1 MTRTIWSERI
11 GPGYLHCYEAEL
23 LYEERT
29 KYQHMVL
36 FHNPLFG
43 RCLVL
48 DGIVQLTQKDEF
60 IYHEMFVHCPFM
72 GLSSKPESVLIIG
85 GADGG
90 VLREVLTY
98 QEVKRVVHVEIDEAV
113 LKACKK
119 YLPEVCGDWND
130 PRVELII
137 GDGAK
142 YVKEAKER
150 GEKFDCILLD
160 STDPV
165 GPAIVLFEPPFHK
178 DLFDILN
185 DGGVVV
191 RQSGLPLTMPK
202 VMPFV
207 FKRFQDFFPTVE
219 VYRAP
224 VPTYGDEM
232 AFVAATKGPQG
243 ISKSNKERI
252 GRFYNPKIHEA
263 AFALPTWWIELI
275 DNFEDTG
282 EVPIDSLY

>member
-1 MTRTIWSERI
+1 MTRILWSERI

-29 KYQHMVL
+29 RFQHMVL

-60 IYHEMFVHCPFM
+60 IYHEMFVHCPFLGM
-72 GLSSKPESVLIIG
+72 DKRPESVLIIG

-98 QEVKRVVHVEIDEAV
+98 KEVKRVVHVEIDEAV
-113 LKACKK
+113 LKACRK
-119 YLPEVCGDWND
+119 YLPEVCGNWDD

-137 GDGAK
+137 GDGAQ
-142 YVKEAKER
+142 YVKEARGE

-160 STDPV
+160 STDPI
-165 GPAIVLFEPPFHK
+165 GPAIALFEPRFHK
-178 DLFDILN
+178 DLFDILS

-191 RQSGLPLTMPK
+191 RQSGLPLTMPR

-207 FKRFQDFFPTVE
+207 FHRFKEFFPAVE
-219 VYRAP
+219 VYRAQ

-232 AFVAATKGPQG
+232 AFVAACKTSTG
-243 ISKSNKERI
+243 ISTPRSYFK
-252 GRFYNPKIHEA
+252 GRFYNPKVHQA
-263 AFALPTWWIELI
+263 AFALPSWWEELI
-275 DNFEDTG
+275 ESFDDTG

>member
-1 MTRTIWSERI
+1 M
-11 GPGYLHCYEAEL
+11 HCYEAEL

-29 KYQHMVL
+29 PFQHMLL
-36 FHNPLFG
+36 FDTPLFG

-60 IYHEMFVHCPFM
+60 IYHEMFVHCPFLGM
-72 GLSSKPESVLIIG
+72 DNRPKSVLIIG

-90 VLREVLTY
+90 VLREVQGY
-98 QEVKRVVHVEIDEAV
+98 EEVERIVHVEIDEAV
-113 LKACKK
+113 LKACQK
-119 YLPEVCGDWND
+119 YLPEVCGNWDD
-130 PRVELII
+130 SRVELVI

-142 YVKEAKER
+142 YVKEAKGR
-150 GEKFDCILLD
+150 GDRFDCILLD
-160 STDPV
+160 STDPI

-178 DLFDILN
+178 DLFDILSP
-185 DGGVVV
+185 GGVVV

-207 FKRFQDFFPTVE
+207 LRRFQDFFPKVE

-232 AFVAATKGPQG
+232 AFVAASKSEGG
-243 ISKSNKERI
+243 ISHPHMEKR
-252 GRFYNPKIHEA
+252 GRFYNPDIHRA
-263 AFALPTWWIELI
+263 AFALPTWWQELI
-275 DNFEDTG
+275 DGFEDTG

>member
-1 MTRTIWSERI
+1 MTRYIWSERI
-11 GPGYLHCYEAEL
+11 GPGYMHCYEAEL

-36 FHNPLFG
+36 FDNPLFG

-72 GLSSKPESVLIIG
+72 GMEKRPESVLIIG

-98 QEVKRVVHVEIDEAV
+98 DQVKKVVHVEIDEAV
-113 LKACKK
+113 LNACRK
-119 YLPEVCGDWND
+119 YLPEVCGNWDD

-137 GDGAK
+137 GDGA
-142 YVKEAKER
+142 VFVQEAKEQ

-160 STDPV
+160 STDPI

-185 DGGVVV
+185 EGGVVV

-207 FKRFQDFFPTVE
+207 FNRFKEFFPFVE

-232 AFVAATKGPQG
+232 AFVAASKQQKG
-243 ISKSNKERI
+243 ISIPRAEVR
-252 GRFYNPKIHEA
+252 GRFYNPKVHQA
-263 AFALPTWWIELI
+263 AFALPSWWEELI
-275 DNFEDTG
+275 EGFEDTG

>member
-1 MTRTIWSERI
+1 MTRIIWSERI

-36 FHNPLFG
+36 FHNQLFG

-60 IYHEMFVHCPFM
+60 IYHEMFVHCPFLGM
-72 GLSSKPESVLIIG
+72 EQVPESVLIIG

-98 QEVKRVVHVEIDEAV
+98 PEVKRVVHVEIDEAV
-113 LKACKK
+113 LRACRK
-119 YLPEVCGDWND
+119 YLPEVCGNWDD
-130 PRVELII
+130 ERVELVID
-137 GDGAK
+137 DGAR
-142 YVKEAKER
+142 YVKEARQR
-150 GEKFDCILLD
+150 GESFDCILLD
-160 STDPV
+160 STDPI
-165 GPAIVLFEPPFHK
+165 GPAIVLFEPPFHR
-178 DLFDILN
+178 DLFEILN

-207 FKRFQDFFPTVE
+207 VKRFEEFFPRVE

-232 AFVAATKGPQG
+232 AFVAASRSGQG
-243 ISKSNKERI
+243 ISRPKRQGR
-252 GRFYNPKIHEA
+252 GRFYNPDIHRA
-263 AFALPTWWIELI
+263 SFALPTWWQELI
-275 DNFEDTG
+275 DDFEDTG
-282 EVPIDSLY
+282 EVPVDSLY